1 MGAIIIEGGQSV
13 WGLDRYYRQRGE
25 RGAAIAGFVRKQLE
39 EIINKVNIL
48 HLIFDLNSTTYA
60 ETYVISTRW
69 IKLGFLVQ
77 TSPLS
82 S

>member
-1 MGAIIIEGGQSV
+1 MRVDRVCGDWTDIIDRGGNM
-13 WGLDRYYRQRGE
+13 R
-25 RGAAIAGFVRKQLE
+25 AAIAGFVRKQLE